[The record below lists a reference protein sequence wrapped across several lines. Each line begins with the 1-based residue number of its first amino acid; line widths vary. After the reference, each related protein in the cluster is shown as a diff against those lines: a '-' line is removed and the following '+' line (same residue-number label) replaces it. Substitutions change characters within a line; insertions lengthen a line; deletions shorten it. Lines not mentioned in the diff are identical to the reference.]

1 MITVVSTRRD
11 VLRLALGGA
20 GLIGLSA
27 CGVGGDS
34 TTTNPSATNAP
45 LAAPS
50 PIRTPTP
57 DVPVRR
63 IVALSSAD
71 LDVLRA
77 VDIDPTAAWAVEG
90 TGPRPWREMPTPP
103 APEWDGPGMP
113 SLRSLVPFGIDAFA
127 LAAADVSESQLRG
140 YERLATVIIDP
151 AGRPGWREHLELVA
165 QVADRDPGPARET
178 TGREL
183 DAWAR
188 SQRAA
193 EVDTFVVVI
202 GTGADPDTPVA
213 TLAADSPFGAE
224 IRELGFDVRALAR
237 PTPYRQLEGSGVR
250 IVRVDPRDSDLV
262 AAVRQP
268 SVTSLP
274 WALGRLV
281 RGSRSG

>member
-1 MITVVSTRRD
+1 MIAVVSSRRD
-11 VLRLALGGA
+11 ILRAALGGA
-20 GLIGLSA
+20 GLLGLSA
-27 CGVGGDS
+27 CGVDEV
-34 TTTNPSATNAP
+34 TTTSPAVTGAP

-63 IVALSSAD
+63 VAALSSAD
-71 LDVLRA
+71 LDVLLTL
-77 VDIDPTAAWAVEG
+77 DLDPTAAWAVEG
-90 TGPRPWREMPTPP
+90 TGPRPWRDQP
-103 APEWDGPGMP
+103 APPSPDWDGPGLP

-151 AGRPGWREHLELVA
+151 AGRPGWQKHLELVA
-165 QVADRDPGPARET
+165 EAADRDPGPAIET
-178 TGREL
+178 TTSAL

-188 SQRAA
+188 SQRDLG
-193 EVDTFVVVI
+193 VDSFVVVI

-213 TLAADSPFGAE
+213 TLAADSPLGAE
-224 IRELGFDVRALAR
+224 VRELGFDVHARAR
-237 PTPYRQLEGSGVR
+237 PVPYRELGGSGVQ
-250 IVRVDPRDSDLV
+250 VMRVDPRDGDLV

-274 WALGRLV
+274 WALDRLV
-281 RGSRSG
+281 EGRRPG